1 MLKEITRNDVLN
13 TLRQHEIR
21 FSKHPNSNNIITL
34 QRQEW
39 NEDAECPEFF
49 DVDIRFS
56 YPNYIFLLS
65 EFYSADKNMIRDG
78 NIGVDIFSLVPRIK
92 TIVEQLKDDGYLK
105 IESQKCSFYTEFG
118 KVTVYSDPDGEP
130 IQHPYESYI
139 NAEVRFSKEEL
150 LIFDT
155 SIRLTTK
162 GQSRKLFIKE
172 KLLSEPIGSFS
183 LLISLGALLG
193 SIFLK

>member
-34 QRQEW
+34 PRQEW
-39 NEDAECPEFF
+39 NEDAQCPEFF

-56 YPNYIFLLS
+56 HPSYIYLLS
-65 EFYSADKNMIRDG
+65 ELFSADKNMIRDG
-78 NIGVDIFSLVPRIK
+78 NFGVDIFSLVPRIK

-105 IESQKCSFYTEFG
+105 TEPQKCSFHTEFG

-130 IQHPYESYI
+130 VHHPYESYI

-150 LIFDT
+150 LILNT

-183 LLISLGALLG
+183 LLISLGALLMALG
-193 SIFLK
+193 